1 MRTRTRRERV
11 EKDAT
16 PIAKAGEGP
25 GALADAAA
33 DGTPVKA
40 LEDLRVEE
48 VSVVTAGANLRPFL
62 IVKSSSGLVS
72 IQKTL
77 ASIPGITECADKL
90 GALGAVMTLIANAER
105 PSEVQA
111 ILDALTPV
119 VEKVGNL
126 AGTNEASTISDLDE
140 LLGLDHLDAR
150 IAMAETKLEGMRRR
164 RAKAAEIDEVE
175 SRLRSLRMAKSEIV
189 RKLDPSVQQ
198 ATQLVQQALQ
208 LLQQAAGG
216 GQPQPGGQI
225 TPEQAAAAAAAQ
237 AQLAATPKAAEP
249 PPVAK
254 AEPPSAEQTAAAEAA
269 AAATPEPASAEEVAK
284 AAGAKNRPA
293 LPASRPEDDGA
304 ATPAP
309 TTKRRGGSG
318 LSWVM

>member
-11 EKDAT
+11 EKEAS
-16 PIAKAGEGP
+16 PVSVAKSDGP

-62 IVKSSSGLVS
+62 IVKSAAGLVS
-72 IQKTL
+72 VQKTL
-77 ASIPGITECADKL
+77 MAIPGITECADKL

-126 AGTNEASTISDLDE
+126 AGSNEASASSELDE

-164 RAKAAEIDEVE
+164 RAKTAEIDEVE
-175 SRLRSLRMAKSEIV
+175 TRLRTLRMAKTEIV
-189 RKLDPSVQQ
+189 RKLDPSIAQ

-216 GQPQPGGQI
+216 QQPGQQAPGQ

-237 AQLAATPKAAEP
+237 AQLAATPKSAEP
-249 PPVAK
+249 TAK

-269 AAATPEPASAEEVAK
+269 AATTPPATPEEVAK

-293 LPASRPEDDGA
+293 APASRPEDDGDA
-304 ATPAP
+304 ARVQKTQ
-309 TTKRRGGSG
+309 RRGGSS
-318 LSWVM
+318 LSWAM